1 MTSIIQQ
8 SNKHFIMDNTFID
21 YLSKIPA
28 LTESV
33 DKLVKLTSQVL
44 QQGIRAKMS
53 PEDKQELVQEL
64 KEEISNTP
72 CAAPD
77 VSETGGLIA
86 DGVISKLGNT
96 IEQTVRET
104 IKDTRICIE
113 QRHVHTTAWDLAK
126 VAEEKTRV
134 WLIILASL
142 LVALSLFL
150 AIGSYIFF
158 HSDGYYGKEYLEVV
172 WSDYTTE
179 KEREA
184 LWEDIYVT
192 GALPKYYSK
201 SPEHFK
207 QAMERNKAILR
218 DRERRAKENNGRF
231 STVPALER

>member
-1 MTSIIQQ
+1 MEGIEKKGIQESLAAIPDLVEACENIIKSNEKTQEISAKIIQTGMKATVP
-8 SNKHFIMDNTFID
+8 SD
-21 YLSKIPA
+21 
-28 LTESV
+28 E
-33 DKLVKLTSQVL
+33 VKRVADAIAETVSQ
-44 QQGIRAKMS
+44 
-53 PEDKQELVQEL
+53 
-64 KEEISNTP
+64 TP

-77 VSETGGLIA
+77 TSEVSGLIA
-86 DGVISKLGNT
+86 EGVTRELGDVIKTAVQDSLKNT
-96 IEQTVRET
+96 RVVVDHQ
-104 IKDTRICIE
+104 
-113 QRHVHTTAWDLAK
+113 HYHTTAWALVK

-142 LVALSLFL
+142 VTALSLFL

-207 QAMERNKAILR
+207 QAMDRNKAILR